1 MREFFLL
8 GLRVLAVLP
17 SVEQTCVRPDE
28 FQSLAIML
36 TVCLLVL
43 SGCAAVNRTGWL
55 SSSNSFTLTA
65 SSSLDGFPPENAVPA
80 SSSSW
85 SAGENNDEQWIQV
98 SDVINMC

>member
-1 MREFFLL
+1 M
-8 GLRVLAVLP
+8 
-17 SVEQTCVRPDE
+17 T
-28 FQSLAIML
+28 L

-65 SSSLDGFPPENAVPA
+65 SSSLDGFPPENAVPT

-85 SAGENNDEQWIQV
+85 SAAENDDEQWIQV
-98 SDVINMC
+98 SDVINMLSMLTKKPATEASMRCDAWRYSVS